1 MILDK
6 GKTFF
11 CTLLLALASSAGLR
25 AQSNFAATIIDE
37 SNREALPYV
46 VVSDLRT
53 KYTTY
58 SDALGMVSIP
68 NVQAGDSIMFF
79 SIGYQ
84 KKYIVFQPQ
93 TRYSEIAMTPVAY
106 DLKELVIRANDT
118 FLYDLIE
125 KAQRNAPKE
134 TTAAK
139 TYFQLETKV
148 NEQQVELVECY
159 YNGTFEGNDVD
170 KLDLKNGRIAL
181 LPFDERMY
189 TSTEGSKSIYL
200 HKLFSKNSYFPDS
213 PLELR
218 GKKLKQRYR
227 LEYAGEYLNE
237 AKEKVCV
244 IDFFPKKNQ
253 DQSFEGK
260 IWMLEKTGALVRVEF
275 RAMNTKT
282 FPFAPIGAAD
292 SLCDVNLF
300 ITKNFDQ
307 DQGKTRLRSI
317 DFSYHL
323 EYLTN
328 LGDRKQLETSA
339 LLVPYDYQHLFTLP
353 QFSFSTGTYEDYVK
367 IQAVPYNEIFWNNN
381 QEFVIE
387 ATRQRVASF
396 IENPAVLTNQTGF
409 RTELYRSKDLLER
422 GYVFWNDTTDI
433 RFKTI
438 SIDTAKY
445 ARYQLLP
452 PVERYHIE
460 VQLYM
465 DVNTIDGQLET
476 LTATIYDPFQ
486 SYYYF
491 PITEEAN
498 AFINLYFD
506 LVEMHRRRLE
516 TLIAISKTETELLQ
530 YHSEVKRE
538 LSIAST
544 KFFREV
550 DRGTN
555 PSQMENWRKK
565 IILQ

>member
-1 MILDK
+1 MIIDI
-6 GKTFF
+6 GKTFL
-11 CTLLLALASSAGLR
+11 CTLLLALVASFDLH
-25 AQSNFAATIIDE
+25 AQSNFAATVIDE
-37 SNREALPYV
+37 SNGEALPYV

-58 SDALGMVSIP
+58 SDALGKVTIP
-68 NVQAGDSIMFF
+68 DVQAGDSIVFF

-93 TRYSEIAMTPVAY
+93 TNDRRIAMTPVTY

-134 TTAAK
+134 TATAK
-139 TYFQLETKV
+139 TYFQLGTKV

-159 YNGTFEGNDVD
+159 YNGTFEGGDIS

-181 LPFDERMY
+181 LPFDDRMY

-200 HKLFSKNSYFPDS
+200 HTLFSKNTYFPDS

-218 GKKLKQRYR
+218 GKKLKQRFR
-227 LEYAGEYLNE
+227 LEYAGEYINE
-237 AKEKVCV
+237 DKEKVCV

-253 DQSFEGK
+253 DHSFEGR
-260 IWMLEKTGALVRVEF
+260 IWMIEKTGALVKVEF
-275 RAMNTKT
+275 RAKKTKD
-282 FPFAPIGAAD
+282 FPFAPIGTTD
-292 SLCDVNLF
+292 SLFDVSLF

-307 DQGKTRLRSI
+307 VRGKTRLRSI
-317 DFSYHL
+317 DFSYQF
-323 EYLTN
+323 EYLNN
-328 LGDRKQLETSA
+328 LGTRNQLETSA
-339 LLVPYDYQHLFTLP
+339 LLVPYDYQKLFTLP

-367 IQAVPYNEIFWNNN
+367 IQAVPYNEDFWDNNT
-381 QEFVIE
+381 EFVIE
-387 ATRQRVASF
+387 ATRHTTAAF

-409 RTELYRSKDLLER
+409 RTERYRSKDLLER

-438 SIDTAKY
+438 DIDTAEY
-445 ARYQLLP
+445 ARYQLRP

-465 DVNTIDGQLET
+465 DVNRVDGQLKA

-506 LVEMHRRRLE
+506 LVEMHRRKLE
-516 TLIAISKTETELLQ
+516 KLILISKTEEEILQQYSQIKLELN
-530 YHSEVKRE
+530 EA
-538 LSIAST
+538 SI

-555 PSQMENWRKK
+555 ASQMENWRRK